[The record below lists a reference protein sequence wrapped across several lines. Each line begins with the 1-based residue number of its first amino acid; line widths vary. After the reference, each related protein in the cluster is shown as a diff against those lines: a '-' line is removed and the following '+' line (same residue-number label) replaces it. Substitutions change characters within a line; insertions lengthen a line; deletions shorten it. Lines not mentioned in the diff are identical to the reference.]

1 MSDWTEANQRHLTEA
16 LAEVRALLEAKLSE
30 GVRTSR
36 PHSVAETSALDRP
49 FALEAIVEMFGL
61 SSFERLALVLCAGM
75 ELDSAFASLCAQLH
89 GDTARPYPTFS
100 LLLGTMPDAHWSALT
115 PAAPLRRHRL
125 IEVGSGGVMTTAPLR
140 IDERVLHYLT
150 GIDHPDERLAGMV
163 EVLSAPSLLVAS
175 HEASAA
181 RLTTL
186 WSTPAS
192 WPRLQLCGSDA
203 PARRA
208 VAAAACERLGIAA
221 HAMSALALPPAPADL
236 DGFVRLWHR
245 EACLSG
251 TALLLEC
258 DAVDTND
265 LVRTETVQ
273 HFVDA
278 MRAPLIVSTREPRS
292 ALARG
297 AVAIDVAS
305 VRGEEQRSL
314 WLDALGGE
322 AARANGALDRVIAQ
336 FSLAPDRIA
345 AVAASVQGAEDLGA
359 ALWSSCRAAARP
371 RLDDLAQRVA
381 SNASWED
388 LILPAAQ
395 VALLRDLVAAVRFR
409 PRVYDDWGFA
419 GKDWR
424 GLGVTAL
431 FAGASG
437 TGKTLAA
444 EVIANALGLDL
455 YRIDLSG
462 VVSKY
467 IGETEKNLR
476 RVFDAAEEGGAILL
490 FDEADALF
498 GKRSEVKDS
507 HDRYANIEV
516 SYLLQRME
524 AYHGVAIL
532 TTNSREALDTAFL
545 RRIRFAVQFPFP
557 AADER
562 AAIWARIFPRKLPTH
577 GLDVAKLARLSVAGG
592 NIRNIAVNAAFGA
605 ARDDSPLTM
614 RHLLEAARAEFVK
627 LEKALPASEVE
638 EWV

>member
-1 MSDWTEANQRHLTEA
+1 MSDWTEANQRHLTGA
-16 LAEVRALLEAKLSE
+16 LAEVRDLLEAKLSN

-36 PHSVAETSALDRP
+36 PHSADETSALDRP
-49 FALEAIVEMFGL
+49 FALNAIVEMFGL
-61 SSFERLALVLCAGM
+61 SAFERLALVLCAGI

-89 GDTARPYPTFS
+89 GDPARPYPTFS
-100 LLLGTMPDAHWSALT
+100 LLLGAMPGAHWTALT

-125 IEVGSGGVMTTAPLR
+125 IEVGAGGVLTTAPLR
-140 IDERVLHYLT
+140 IAERVLHFLT

-163 EVLSAPSLLVAS
+163 EPIAVPALLAAS
-175 HEASAA
+175 HEAAA
-181 RLTTL
+181 ERVTSL
-186 WSTPAS
+186 WNSRTA
-192 WPRLQLCGSDA
+192 WPRLQLCGA
-203 PARRA
+203 EVLARRA
-208 VAAAACERLGIAA
+208 VAAAAAARAGIDA
-221 HAMSALALPPAPADL
+221 HAMSALALPTAPADL
-236 DGFVRLWHR
+236 DGFIRLWHR

-251 TALLLEC
+251 VALVLEC
-258 DAVDTND
+258 DGIDAND
-265 LVRTETVQ
+265 FARIETVQ
-273 HFVDA
+273 RFVDA
-278 MRAPLIVSTREPRS
+278 MRAPLFVSSREPRS

-297 AVAIDVAS
+297 AVTIEVS
-305 VRGEEQRSL
+305 NVRGEEQRSL
-314 WLDALGGE
+314 WLDALGDD
-322 AARANGALDRVIAQ
+322 AARANGALDRVVAQ
-336 FSLAPDRIA
+336 FALAPDRIA
-345 AVAASVQGAEDLGA
+345 AVAASVRDSKDLGD
-359 ALWSSCRAAARP
+359 ALWTSCRAAARP
-371 RLDDLAQRVA
+371 RLDDLAQRIT

-388 LILPAAQ
+388 LVLPDDQ
-395 VALLRDLVAAVRFR
+395 VALLRDLVASVRFR

-419 GKDWR
+419 EKDWR

-444 EVIANALGLDL
+444 EVIANELRLDL

-532 TTNSREALDTAFL
+532 TTNSRESLDTAFL
-545 RRIRFAVQFPFP
+545 RRIRFAVQFTFP
-557 AADER
+557 APEER
-562 AAIWARIFPRKLPTH
+562 EAIWARIFPQRLPTH
-577 GLDVAKLARLSVAGG
+577 DLDVEKLARLSVAGG

-605 ARDDSPLTM
+605 ARDNSPVTM
-614 RHLLEAARAEFVK
+614 RHLLDAARAEFVK
-627 LEKALPASEVE
+627 LEKALPSSEVE